1 MWFFTILVIQEVAL
15 TSLPT
20 AGIFTKVFHLW
31 IVASN
36 SFYEENLNQEP
47 SVSPWHSVILFLFLI
62 QILGDSYA
70 Y

>member
-15 TSLPT
+15 TSLPS
-20 AGIFTKVFHLW
+20 AGIFTKVSHLW

-36 SFYEENLNQEP
+36 SFFEGNLNQEP
-47 SVSPWHSVILFLFLI
+47 SVSPWSSVILSLFLI

-70 Y
+70 